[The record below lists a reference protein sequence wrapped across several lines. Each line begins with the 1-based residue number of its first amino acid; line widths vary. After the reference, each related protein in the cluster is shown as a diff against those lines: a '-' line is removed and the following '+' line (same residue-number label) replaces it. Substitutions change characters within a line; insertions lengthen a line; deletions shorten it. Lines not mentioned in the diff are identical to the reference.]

1 MQGVAQARSL
11 AQCLAHGD
19 RADLEPGRHSPAS
32 APHFSMPP
40 TPFHQR
46 DCFKDFARKLRGLL
60 AHFLLAVSDKPQEW
74 PRLRG
79 LSSGGFVSSWRVS
92 EQRAAVRPPCILRH
106 ASESWGQ
113 AQEQQQ
119 GGFCDLE

>member
-19 RADLEPGRHSPAS
+19 RADLEPGHHSLAS

-79 LSSGGFVSSWRVS
+79 PSSGGFVSSWRVW
-92 EQRAAVRPPCILRH
+92 EQACSRPAALHPQTCLIIVGTGTG
-106 ASESWGQ
+106 ATT
-113 AQEQQQ
+113 
-119 GGFCDLE
+119 GGLL